1 MSPDGGPDIDE
12 VARLAATCPSVVR
25 LSVGAGVEVATYLPG
40 RRVEGV
46 RLVDDVVEVHV
57 VARYGPSMS
66 EVAGEVRGA
75 VQPVVGAWPVAVVIE
90 DVDLEFTPVAG
101 P

>member
-1 MSPDGGPDIDE
+1 MSLDGGPDVEE
-12 VARLAATCPSVVR
+12 VARLAVKCPSVVC
-25 LSVGAGVEVATYLPG
+25 LSLGAGVEAVTYLPG
-40 RRVEGV
+40 RRVEGI

-90 DVDLEFTPVAG
+90 DIDLEFTSVAG